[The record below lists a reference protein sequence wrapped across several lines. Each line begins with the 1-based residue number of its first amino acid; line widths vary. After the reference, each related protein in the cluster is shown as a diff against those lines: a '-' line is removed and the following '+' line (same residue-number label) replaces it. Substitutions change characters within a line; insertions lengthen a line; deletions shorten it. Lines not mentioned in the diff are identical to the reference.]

1 MRISLPLFPI
11 NFQLHHHRNLFYS
24 NKSVQNS
31 FKMILEFEI
40 FFNSIQPFHC
50 FSSVSTIKFSFPHS
64 IFHLIYIQYSISCDP
79 TIEIY
84 HFFHT
89 FFGDFECTFSFIQP
103 YRLPCKF
110 HLFTKKLIFFHP
122 KFTLFSTN
130 FSSNFPIKN
139 DSSSSRKFIFSLI
152 FCKKFTQKIKL
163 FSNFFHRFSQ

>member
-50 FSSVSTIKFSFPHS
+50 FSSVSTIKFSFPYS

-84 HFFHT
+84 HFFILFLETLSVLFHSFNHT
-89 FFGDFECTFSFIQP
+89 VYLVNSIFLQKNSSFFIQNSHFFQP
-103 YRLPCKF
+103 IF
-110 HLFTKKLIFFHP
+110 HQIFQSKTTHLLRENLFFH
-122 KFTLFSTN
+122 
-130 FSSNFPIKN
+130 
-139 DSSSSRKFIFSLI
+139 
-152 FCKKFTQKIKL
+152 
-163 FSNFFHRFSQ
+163 